1 MSLSSQGPSDRPNR
15 HATFGLP
22 NYDSRSRDWLISC
35 GCSLVNPMMEVRRR
49 PQRLS
54 VALPSSF
61 TKDVPHLREKTSRVG
76 LIARSLAIFRVDEVL
91 VYDDRTGSGS
101 AREANLV
108 EKLLAYQETPQY
120 LRKTLFK
127 QDPDLQFSGILPPLR
142 IPSHP
147 NIGEPRK
154 GEIREALVLESGARS
169 IVNAGFRA
177 MVEVSSRLKL
187 LERVTI
193 ELVQTSPQL
202 KGELVE
208 PTRLPIYWGFR
219 VTRTNLTL
227 GRLIRSRSQDLTI
240 STSRRGKGVR
250 EVLSELTLRWKSS
263 QRPLVIFGSPSEGV
277 PEILAKEGTDLT
289 KIADF
294 NLNMI
299 PSQGV
304 ETVRTEEAILAT
316 MSILNLLEE
325 R

>member
-1 MSLSSQGPSDRPNR
+1 MVAPC
-15 HATFGLP
+15 
-22 NYDSRSRDWLISC
+22 DS
-35 GCSLVNPMMEVRRR
+35 MMEVPRRL
-49 PQRLS
+49 QRLS
-54 VALPSSF
+54 IALPASF

-76 LIARSLAIFRVDEVL
+76 LIARSLAIFRVDEV
-91 VYDDRTGSGS
+91 VIYNDETGRS
-101 AREANLV
+101 AESEGRLF
-108 EKLLAYQETPQY
+108 EKLLGYQETPQY
-120 LRKTLFK
+120 LRKALFK

-142 IPSHP
+142 MPSHP
-147 NIGEPRK
+147 SIGEARV
-154 GEIREALVLESGARS
+154 GEIRDGLVIESGTHS
-169 IVNAGFRA
+169 IIDAGFRSA
-177 MVEVSSRLKL
+177 VEVPSKLRLR
-187 LERVTI
+187 ERVTI
-193 ELVQTSPQL
+193 RIGRISPRLQ
-202 KGELVE
+202 GELVE

-299 PSQGV
+299 PNQGV
-304 ETVRTEEAILAT
+304 QTVRTEEAVLTT

-325 R
+325 T